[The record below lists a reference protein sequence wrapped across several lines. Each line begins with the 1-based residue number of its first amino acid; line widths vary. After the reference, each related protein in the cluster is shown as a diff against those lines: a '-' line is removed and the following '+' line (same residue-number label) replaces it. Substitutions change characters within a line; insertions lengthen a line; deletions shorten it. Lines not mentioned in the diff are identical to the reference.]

1 MLGDDM
7 NDDDPEAMRFP
18 LLTLVFSFIDS
29 YTDEGVATAQ
39 RSASQS
45 SRYLDTKPGDEVKA
59 LDVCKTGV
67 ADSSDRGLEI
77 GLIAVS
83 V

>member
-1 MLGDDM
+1 M
-7 NDDDPEAMRFP
+7 NDDDSEAMRFR

-29 YTDEGVATAQ
+29 YTDAGVAKAQ

-45 SRYLDTKPGDEVKA
+45 SRYLDTKPGDEVNA
-59 LDVCKTGV
+59 LDLCKTGV
-67 ADSSDRGLEI
+67 IDSSDRGLEI